1 MSFFM
6 ETEKE
11 KKLSFVDVQ
20 VIRKQGKF
28 TSTIY
33 LKLLLV
39 MYIVILKVFYLRF
52 TSLVWCIL

>member
-11 KKLSFVDVQ
+11 NKLSFVDVQ
-20 VIRKQGKF
+20 VIRTQGKF